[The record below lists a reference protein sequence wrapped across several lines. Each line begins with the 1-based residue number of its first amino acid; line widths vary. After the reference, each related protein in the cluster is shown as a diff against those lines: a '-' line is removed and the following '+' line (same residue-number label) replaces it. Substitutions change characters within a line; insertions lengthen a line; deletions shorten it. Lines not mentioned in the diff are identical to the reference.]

1 MDKKLN
7 FNIMKRIELEHLI
20 IYMRV
25 QYEDKAEINSDTILN
40 EFNATVRDIF
50 TVNDDIF
57 NENIDDVREFI
68 MSDISIYTL
77 IG

>member
-1 MDKKLN
+1 
-7 FNIMKRIELEHLI
+7 MKRIELEHLI

-25 QYEDKAEINSDTILN
+25 NYEGKAKINSETIMK
-40 EFNATVRDIF
+40 EFNATKSHVF

-57 NENIDDVREFI
+57 NENIDAVRKFI

-77 IG
+77 ID

>member
-1 MDKKLN
+1 
-7 FNIMKRIELEHLI
+7 MKRIELEHLI

-25 QYEDKAEINSDTILN
+25 QYEDNAEINSDTILD
-40 EFNATVRDIF
+40 EFNATAREIF

-77 IG
+77 ID

>member
-25 QYEDKAEINSDTILN
+25 QYQDNAKINSDTILE
-40 EFNATVRDIF
+40 EFNAIASDIF

-77 IG
+77 ID